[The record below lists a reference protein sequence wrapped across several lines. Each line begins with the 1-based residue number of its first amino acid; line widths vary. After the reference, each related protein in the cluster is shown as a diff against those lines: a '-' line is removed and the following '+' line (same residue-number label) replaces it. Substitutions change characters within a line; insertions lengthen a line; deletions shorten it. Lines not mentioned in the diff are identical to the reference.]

1 MELYDM
7 IDSDIRNYGGT
18 LFESDI
24 VGGSPD
30 DHFEPMTPGLA
41 MDGIDSLDSE
51 LSNDAKN
58 GWMDGSMFSL
68 GADFDSIGGLLVNPQ
83 TALPVSLSESIM
95 MTSPITVPCSATESS
110 GLTSPDVNETSPLDT
125 STSITVSLPI
135 QVISTNSVPELADMP
150 SHVSL
155 TVDVPSPSPVSHS
168 LTTQQA
174 QQILALHEA
183 DINENSDSPKPKSKN
198 KTTKSNQ
205 QISNENA
212 YPKPAY
218 SYSCLIA
225 MALKNSKTGS
235 LPVNEIYD
243 FMT

>member
-7 IDSDIRNYGGT
+7 IDNDIKNYNDSNYGND
-18 LFESDI
+18 L
-24 VGGSPD
+24 VGSPSGC
-30 DHFEPMTPGLA
+30 HFEPLTPGLA

-58 GWMDGSMFSL
+58 SWMDGSMFSL

-83 TALPVSLSESIM
+83 TAMPVSLSDSLM
-95 MTSPITVPCSATESS
+95 MTSPITVPSS
-110 GLTSPDVNETSPLDT
+110 LTDSSDLTSPDADESSLLDT
-125 STSITVSLPI
+125 STNITVSLPI
-135 QVISTNSVPELADMP
+135 QVINTKSVPELADMP
-150 SHVSL
+150 SSVSL

-168 LTTQQA
+168 LTQQA

-183 DINENSDSPKPKSKN
+183 DVNENSDSPKPKSKN
-198 KTTKSNQ
+198 KTSKSNQ
-205 QISNENA
+205 QVSNENA

-225 MALKNSKTGS
+225 MALKNSKNGS

>member
-1 MELYDM
+1 M
-7 IDSDIRNYGGT
+7 IDNDIKNYNDST
-18 LFESDI
+18 YENDLA
-24 VGGSPD
+24 GSPSGS
-30 DHFEPMTPGLA
+30 HFGPMTPGFA
-41 MDGIDSLDSE
+41 MEGIDSLDSE
-51 LSNDAKN
+51 LSNDMKN
-58 GWMDGSMFSL
+58 NWMDGSMFSL

-83 TALPVSLSESIM
+83 TAMPVSLSDSLM
-95 MTSPITVPCSATESS
+95 MTSPITVPSS
-110 GLTSPDVNETSPLDT
+110 LTDSSDLTSPEIDESSLLDT
-125 STSITVSLPI
+125 TSSITVSLPI
-135 QVISTNSVPELADMP
+135 QVINAKPVPELAEMP
-150 SHVSL
+150 SSVNV

-168 LTTQQA
+168 LTTQA

-198 KTTKSNQ
+198 KTKSNQ
-205 QISNENA
+205 QVSNENA